1 MVHWFNNSVFRIRD
15 VCHTQSSTGA
25 TPVRWK
31 QSSMGALICKTIA
44 LFHCVSSD
52 CFIELQVFHQ
62 VAWTS
67 IIHTKKNGYHQF
79 KKRQR
84 KSRTDTA
91 HVCASLPACPYCTG
105 RTAGLIPHAQLW
117 IKLFLQCQEF
127 YACFSKTRVQ
137 GTTEMFGEHRPFV
150 LSCYHHQALKEL
162 STIPHT
168 SSVYSQGSSE
178 TASPPLRPLPL
189 CHAPSSQCL
198 PTCCGISLC
207 VTHVMLNRVSGTAE

>member
-31 QSSMGALICKTIA
+31 QSSMGVLICKTIA
-44 LFHCVSSD
+44 LFLCVSSD

-67 IIHTKKNGYHQF
+67 IIYTKKNGYHQF

-91 HVCASLPACPYCTG
+91 HVCASLPVCPYRID
-105 RTAGLIPHAQLW
+105 RTAGLIR
-117 IKLFLQCQEF
+117 KL
-127 YACFSKTRVQ
+127 S
-137 GTTEMFGEHRPFV
+137 
-150 LSCYHHQALKEL
+150 SEL
-162 STIPHT
+162 SYFCSVK
-168 SSVYSQGSSE
+168 SS
-178 TASPPLRPLPL
+178 
-189 CHAPSSQCL
+189 
-198 PTCCGISLC
+198 
-207 VTHVMLNRVSGTAE
+207 THVFQRLVCKVLQKCSENIHPSCCLATITKL